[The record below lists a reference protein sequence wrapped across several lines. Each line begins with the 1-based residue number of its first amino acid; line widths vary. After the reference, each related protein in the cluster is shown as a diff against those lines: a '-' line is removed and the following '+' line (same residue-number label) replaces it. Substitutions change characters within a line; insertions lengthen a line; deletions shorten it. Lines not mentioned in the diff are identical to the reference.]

1 MRRAKWL
8 VVGLLICA
16 TASLAEDKPNPDQL
30 KKAYD
35 DALVQLKSA
44 QDSKNTLAKQN
55 AELTRQVE
63 ELKKQLA
70 GSAEQVQE
78 LRRQVADNDEKTF
91 ELRSLYAAWKSFMHV
106 HPDLLVQWKLFL
118 ADDAL
123 AAPRE
128 PLRLIDPNWL
138 LLDTQ
143 AQLSAE

>member
-1 MRRAKWL
+1 MRTVIWL
-8 VVGLLICA
+8 LVGLLISA

-44 QDSKNTLAKQN
+44 QDSKNALAKQN
-55 AELTRQVE
+55 TELTKEVE
-63 ELKKQLA
+63 DLKKQLA
-70 GSAEQVQE
+70 ASGGQIQD

-91 ELRSLYAAWKSFMHV
+91 ELRSFYAVWKSFMHV

-123 AAPRE
+123 STPRD

-138 LLDTQ
+138 LFDTQ
-143 AQLSAE
+143 AHADTD

>member
-1 MRRAKWL
+1 MRTVIWL
-8 VVGLLICA
+8 LVGLLAFA
-16 TASLAEDKPNPDQL
+16 TSSRAEDKPNFEQL

-44 QDSKNTLAKQN
+44 QDSKNDLAKHN
-55 AELTRQVE
+55 AELTKEVE
-63 ELKKQLA
+63 DLKKQLA
-70 GSAEQVQE
+70 TSGGQIQD

-91 ELRSLYAAWKSFMHV
+91 ELRSFYAVWKNFLHV

-123 AAPRE
+123 SAPRE
-128 PLRLIDPNWL
+128 PVRLIDPNWL

-143 AQLSAE
+143 AHADTE